1 MEVITHETRSR
12 AQDDRFQ
19 LFAKH
24 GKDKIKPGD
33 VLLVESYTS
42 MSSIE
47 NPSTTSS
54 SSKSGV
60 TSFAGICLCIRRRGI
75 DTSFAL
81 RNIILKV
88 GVEQRFFIN
97 SPLIKS
103 IQILSRGKGFRK
115 AKLFYLRDQPGKAFQ
130 ISDLVKKERKR
141 KEAGSEKN

>member
-47 NPSTTSS
+47 NTSP
-54 SSKSGV
+54 SSKNGV
-60 TSFAGICLCIRRRGI
+60 TTFAGICLCIRRRGV
-75 DTSFAL
+75 DTSFVL

-103 IQILSRGKGFRK
+103 IQILSRGK
-115 AKLFYLRDQPGKAFQ
+115 
-130 ISDLVKKERKR
+130 
-141 KEAGSEKN
+141 